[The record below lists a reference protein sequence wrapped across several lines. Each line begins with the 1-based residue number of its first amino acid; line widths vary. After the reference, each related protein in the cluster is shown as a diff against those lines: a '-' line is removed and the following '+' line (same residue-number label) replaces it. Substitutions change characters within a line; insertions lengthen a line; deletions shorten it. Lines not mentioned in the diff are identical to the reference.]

1 MLARRRRPR
10 RATPGGC
17 HKSSH
22 VLGPLRILHVD
33 MDAFFAS
40 VEQLDNPQLRGK
52 PVLVGYDGPRGVVA
66 AASYESRK
74 FGCRS
79 AMPTAVAKRLC
90 PQAIIVP
97 VRFGRYGEV
106 SRQVFAIFES
116 YTPLVQPLSVDEAF
130 LDVAGSVR
138 LFGSPESIAQQIK
151 DRIRATTGLT
161 GSVGVAPNKFLAK
174 LASDMNKPDGLTV
187 ISEDNVDTILPPLP
201 VEKIWG
207 IGPKTTR
214 RLNDIGVRTIGD
226 LRRLSSDLLKLR
238 LGDDAEHYR
247 KLAFGIDD
255 RVVSPDRDAKS
266 IGQEQTFD
274 QNLTDP
280 EAVRSVILGQ
290 AEQVGARVRR
300 NGVVARSVTVKIR
313 YGDFETITRR
323 TTLADAA
330 DSTAALW
337 TAAKTLFDAWA
348 SSDFRPVR
356 LIGVTAGQLS
366 PAENHASLFTDP
378 AREKEK
384 RLDSVVDQINAKFG
398 KRAVHRA
405 PSAGRRR
412 DGK

>member
-1 MLARRRRPR
+1 M
-10 RATPGGC
+10 
-17 HKSSH
+17 
-22 VLGPLRILHVD
+22 LGPLRILHVD

-40 VEQLDNPQLRGK
+40 VEQLDDPRLRGR
-52 PVLVGYDGPRGVVA
+52 PVLVGHDGPRGVVA
-66 AASYESRK
+66 AASYESRQY
-74 FGCRS
+74 GCRS

-90 PQAIIVP
+90 PQAIVVP

-106 SRQVFAIFES
+106 SRQVFQIFES

-138 LFGSPESIAQQIK
+138 LFGPPQAIAQQIR

-187 ISEDNVDTILPPLP
+187 IGEDDVDQILPPLP

-207 IGPKTTR
+207 IGPKTTQ
-214 RLNDIGVRTIGD
+214 RLNDVGVRTIGD
-226 LRRLSSDLLKLR
+226 LRRLPPELLKLR
-238 LGDDAEHYR
+238 LGDDADHYR
-247 KLAFGIDD
+247 KLAYGIDD
-255 RVVSPDRDAKS
+255 RPVSPDRDAKS
-266 IGQEQTFD
+266 IGQEQTFGQD
-274 QNLTDP
+274 LTDP
-280 EAVRSVILGQ
+280 DAVRSVILGQ

-300 NGVVARSVTVKIR
+300 HGLVARSVTVKIR
-313 YGDFETITRR
+313 FGDFETITRR

-330 DSTAALW
+330 DGTAALW
-337 TAAKTLFDAWA
+337 TAARGLFDAWA
-348 SSDFRPVR
+348 ANTFRPVR

-366 PAENHASLFTDP
+366 PAADHATLFTDP

-405 PSAGRRR
+405 PSTGRRR
-412 DGK
+412 DEK